1 MTKSKSHID
10 IYLEKIIESHVF
22 SKSPVNRELLKY
34 LVQSSFKGEKPK
46 EFQIAADVF
55 GKKYNPEKEVN
66 VRVYVHNLRKKLK
79 EYYEQEG
86 QEDDL
91 IFELPKGQY
100 TIDFKHLPIK
110 AMKKN
115 VNRFTPVLFLFSVF
129 ILAGVLLFHVFL
141 PSKPV
146 KIEFWKPF
154 FSTDFTTRIVL
165 GDHYFYRGTVPSG
178 QYGSMRDSRINSD
191 AEFDN
196 FVKQHP
202 ELIDQVEK
210 NDITYVNNQA
220 PMGLFNL
227 LQLVGGKHQN
237 IEMDFSSRVKL
248 EDFRDEN
255 LIFIGSFK
263 TLQDLKKTVE
273 KLGLI
278 YNIEESVLNYQV
290 GDSTFAFN
298 NRATSYLSYEYATV
312 SYFELPDG
320 RCVLF
325 FLCDR
330 DIGNMALTKYFTD
343 ETKMKA
349 FETKIQTLDS
359 KNFKAVFEVKGENRT
374 DFDIHLIRLDALP
387 ANVSEIWP

>member
-10 IYLEKIIESHVF
+10 IYLKKIIESHVF

-86 QEDDL
+86 QDDDL

-115 VNRFTPVLFLFSVF
+115 VNRFTPVLFLFSVL
-129 ILAGVLLFHVFL
+129 ILAGVLLFHVFF
-141 PSKPV
+141 PSKPM

-178 QYGSMRDSRINSD
+178 QFGSMRDSRINSD

-220 PMGLFNL
+220 PMGLFNI

-290 GDSTFAFN
+290 ADSTFAFN

-312 SYFELPDG
+312 SYFELPGG

-349 FETKIQTLDS
+349 FETKIQILDS